1 MKVTKKTVDQYLEGS
16 SFATFA
22 TNGVCGVYRKD
33 AGPAHS
39 FRNLGKTWREVY
51 IALLIGEG
59 TASADEKLRALG
71 VEL

>member
-1 MKVTKKTVDQYLEGS
+1 MKVTKSTVDKYLADS
-16 SFATFA
+16 NLATLA

-33 AGPAHS
+33 VGPAHS

-51 IALLIGEG
+51 IALLVGEG
-59 TASADEKLRALG
+59 TASADKKLRALG

>member
-1 MKVTKKTVDQYLEGS
+1 MRVTKSTVDKYLAGS
-16 SFATFA
+16 NFVALA

-59 TASADEKLRALG
+59 TASADKKLRALG